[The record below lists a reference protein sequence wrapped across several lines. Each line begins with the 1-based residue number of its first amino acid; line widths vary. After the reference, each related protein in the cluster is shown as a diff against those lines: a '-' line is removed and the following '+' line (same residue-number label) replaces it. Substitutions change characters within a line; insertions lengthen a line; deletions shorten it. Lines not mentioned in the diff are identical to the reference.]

1 VFCTYCA
8 TKNQPS
14 FNFCSSCG
22 KQNVNSATSDTRTD
36 LTRTE
41 KIEFVLRPKGVVL
54 SDDSNRTDNDLPVF
68 YKNMVGSKYFDYVIF
83 DAIFTNKCVLIRPVS
98 KTPIYMTLLGAL
110 ISPSLAQTADLL
122 NRKISSFLTES
133 AESLVG
139 KSIDVDV
146 LNNLPIWY
154 LSNLVEVKQSL
165 PSLWN
170 AAGTIMTFKGAFNV
184 KEHQKDTSLNLV
196 FEGSATP
203 SKKQFL
209 EFPHLAK
216 LCNFDL
222 SKIMKI

>member
-1 VFCTYCA
+1 
-8 TKNQPS
+8 
-14 FNFCSSCG
+14 
-22 KQNVNSATSDTRTD
+22 
-36 LTRTE
+36 
-41 KIEFVLRPKGVVL
+41 
-54 SDDSNRTDNDLPVF
+54 
-68 YKNMVGSKYFDYVIF
+68 
-83 DAIFTNKCVLIRPVS
+83 
-98 KTPIYMTLLGAL
+98 MTLLGAL